1 MRTVGVG
8 TDGGQSRLSPNG
20 PSERGAWGAAAA
32 LMVSATLCFVILD
45 SILKHLAESGFG
57 IGMLVT
63 VRNLV
68 QVLALAALA
77 PLIGR
82 SILRPRRLGL
92 NAARGLSVVL
102 ATVFITLSLTHLP
115 MAQTYAVT
123 FSAPLIAAV
132 LASLLLGERA
142 GWRRW
147 LCILAGFGGVLVALD
162 PGGVGLEPALFYPLA
177 MAAANAAFHVLTRL
191 GRDEDPLAMSFWS
204 GAAAFA
210 ICAAALPWTFDP
222 LPLPALALL
231 GIGGLV
237 GTAAHVLVAQAF
249 RRAPIA
255 LVSPMIY
262 SQIVWA
268 SLVGFLA
275 FGERPTAAAVLGAAI
290 VTASGVALVR
300 WANPPA
306 AKA

>member
-1 MRTVGVG
+1 MI
-8 TDGGQSRLSPNG
+8 
-20 PSERGAWGAAAA
+20 
-32 LMVSATLCFVILD
+32 SATLCFVILD
-45 SILKHLAESGFG
+45 SILKHLAGRGFG

-68 QVLALAALA
+68 QILALAALV

-92 NAARGLSVVL
+92 NAGRGLSVVL

-142 GWRRW
+142 GLRRW
-147 LCILAGFGGVLVALD
+147 LCILAGFGGAVVALD
-162 PGGVGLEPALFYPLA
+162 PGGVGLEPALLYPLA
-177 MAAANAAFHVLTRL
+177 MAAANAGFHVLTRL
-191 GRDEDPLAMSFWS
+191 GRDEDPLSMTFWS
-204 GAAAFA
+204 GVAAFA

-222 LPLPALALL
+222 LPLWAVALV
-231 GIGGLV
+231 GFGGLV

-249 RRAPIA
+249 RRAPTA
-255 LVSPMIY
+255 VVSPMIY

-268 SLVGFLA
+268 SLVGWFA
-275 FGERPTAAAVLGAAI
+275 FGERPTGAAILGAAI

-300 WANPPA
+300 WASPPA
-306 AKA
+306 ARA